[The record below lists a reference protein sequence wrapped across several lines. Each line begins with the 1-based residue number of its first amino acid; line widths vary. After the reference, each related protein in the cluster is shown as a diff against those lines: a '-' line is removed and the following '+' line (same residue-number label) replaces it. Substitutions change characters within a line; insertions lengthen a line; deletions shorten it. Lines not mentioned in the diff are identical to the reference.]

1 MQAPMQPSSSS
12 PRGLQVPSS
21 FGARR
26 SISHDLARFSLDL
39 APERRRAHNNVPYP
53 SPPMSH
59 SPPPPLNSPSPS
71 DPRHQTSAF
80 YSSAGQMQPS
90 YSSYPYLHEQQQPV
104 QFGVN
109 ISLPGDPETYPA
121 PFPPIN
127 NSNDRYPP
135 PVISPIG
142 RPPFISQTSFP
153 PPMPPR
159 RPKSH
164 VASACVNCKKAH
176 LACDTRRPC
185 PRCIGL
191 GKQDT
196 CVDVQHK
203 KRGRPRLR
211 DDNRTHSF
219 EIGQM
224 QRPGIL
230 SSPSS
235 PSAVPTSYRSSS
247 HRILKSQVD
256 SPRFSR
262 RPSLTP
268 REDILGHHTNG
279 TSYFDQRHAI
289 RPSRIN
295 LPPISN
301 ATAYLTI
308 DLLVAKSNENMR
320 ELLGYTAAELDC
332 QKSLFDIVL
341 NTDVEKVEHLSSRI
355 RDDVR
360 DREPKSWLSV
370 PQLCASIQAVDESQI
385 PSAIPGAISHSD
397 VLHLRRPDGQYL
409 RIRIRAHLAFASV
422 YFVVAQS
429 RHSNLRRS

>member
-1 MQAPMQPSSSS
+1 MC
-12 PRGLQVPSS
+12 R
-21 FGARR
+21 
-26 SISHDLARFSLDL
+26 
-39 APERRRAHNNVPYP
+39 
-53 SPPMSH
+53 
-59 SPPPPLNSPSPS
+59 
-71 DPRHQTSAF
+71 
-80 YSSAGQMQPS
+80 
-90 YSSYPYLHEQQQPV
+90 
-104 QFGVN
+104 
-109 ISLPGDPETYPA
+109 
-121 PFPPIN
+121 
-127 NSNDRYPP
+127 
-135 PVISPIG
+135 
-142 RPPFISQTSFP
+142 
-153 PPMPPR
+153 
-159 RPKSH
+159 
-164 VASACVNCKKAH
+164 
-176 LACDTRRPC
+176 TR
-185 PRCIGL
+185 
-191 GKQDT
+191 KT
-196 CVDVQHK
+196 DVQHK

-224 QRPGIL
+224 QRSGIL

-279 TSYFDQRHAI
+279 TSYFDQRHAT

-355 RDDVR
+355 RDDIR
-360 DREPKSWLSV
+360 DREPKSWLSI

-385 PSAIPGAISHSD
+385 PSAIPGAISHSE

-409 RIRIRAHLAFASV
+409 RIRIRAHLAFVSV
-422 YFVVAQS
+422 YFVVVVFSLANEMPPPLQLNSSSTPYINMNRLHAPAPGSGSKSSLQS
-429 RHSNLRRS
+429 PSFLTTHHLQVQGGLPGPQSPFSHTGAPSVSHLESRPRTMHHESAYPPFTQFMNPSQSPASSTFYRPSISPANVTPTGLTFSTAGQSARLQQRDLQLPPLQLKSLAGYGGIENRIQGTVVTPEEPILTETPKRERIDVREMVE